1 MNLTVLA
8 PSFNRAAKFLRL
20 PGSICNQKYSF
31 HLPLARGLRAI
42 SCANLC
48 MSVEKRY
55 GGLAMRWKLETE
67 DGLAGVSACHIR
79 VKLSGVVEGAAFCDG
94 EGFEATSFKMRSK

>member
-1 MNLTVLA
+1 
-8 PSFNRAAKFLRL
+8 
-20 PGSICNQKYSF
+20 
-31 HLPLARGLRAI
+31 
-42 SCANLC
+42 
-48 MSVEKRY
+48 
-55 GGLAMRWKLETE
+55 MRWKLETE